1 MSSILKATT
10 RLQALL
16 LWLILQNAFEHFY
29 RHSLPLIA
37 TKKEQIHNL
46 FLKEKNFN
54 KTLTF
59 IIEFRYNNNCLFG

>member
-29 RHSLPLIA
+29 RHSLPLKEGKA
-37 TKKEQIHNL
+37 TTC
-46 FLKEKNFN
+46 F
-54 KTLTF
+54 
-59 IIEFRYNNNCLFG
+59 